1 MRVKQEACEA
11 RRRGVEWMN
20 LSQFFEHWSIV
31 ENPFRGEEARHDSIF
46 ARMGI
51 NPNLARSSIADERT
65 PGDQSL
71 AKPITPSLHSDFEKI
86 MGELD
91 QPSTSIVFGE
101 KGAGK
106 TAIRLQIAGRMDR
119 HNREHPDRKVFMIP
133 YDDLNAL
140 LDKYKQQSGGRRG
153 EGNPFEGMRL
163 VDHMDAM
170 ISIGTGR
177 ILNAILP
184 GPTNPPP
191 ANLGEH
197 PAKQARKLPA
207 IIRKDLLLL
216 QAVYDTNDLTG
227 QRTTQLRQLLRLQH
241 GGLGPIVVIG
251 LWVGWI
257 PAITLFLWA
266 RVSMGFDGA
275 LATGTDIGSGVLF
288 LAWVALLVKA
298 FGLDRLVVNRVAGK
312 VAKQLRMVHRPIS
325 GYLGSI
331 RRLPRSVLN
340 SGELPTTGSDEQRY
354 AMFGRLKGVIE
365 AFGFTGILIVI
376 DRVDEPTLVNGDPE
390 KMRSIIWPM
399 FNNKFLQLE
408 RVGIKMLLPIEL
420 RHALFKESSAFF
432 QEARLDKQNMIERLC
447 WTGASLYDL
456 CNARLGV
463 CRPANAEPISLI
475 DLFAQD
481 VTRNDVVDALGLMQ
495 QPRDAFKFMYRCLS
509 EHCASVTTEDG
520 AWKIARHTLDY
531 VKREEAERVMQLQ
544 RGIRP
549 A

>member
-1 MRVKQEACEA
+1 MRDGLDT
-11 RRRGVEWMN
+11 GVERMN

-51 NPNLARSSIADERT
+51 NPNLARSDIAEESS
-65 PGDQSL
+65 PGDQAL
-71 AKPITPSLHSDFEKI
+71 AKPTTPSVHSDFEKI

-91 QPSTSIVFGE
+91 RPSTSIVFGE

-106 TAIRLQIAGRMDR
+106 TAIRLQIAGRIDR
-119 HNREHPDRKVFMIP
+119 HNRAHPDRKIFLIP
-133 YDDLNAL
+133 YDDLNAS
-140 LDKYKQQSGGRRG
+140 LDKYKKQTGAKNAQ
-153 EGNPFEGMRL
+153 NPFEGMRL

-170 ISIGTGR
+170 LSIGTGR
-177 ILNAILP
+177 VLNAIMP
-184 GPTNPPP
+184 GPSSPVP
-191 ANLGEH
+191 ANLADE
-197 PAKQARKLPA
+197 PAAALAKRSRKLPA
-207 IIRKDLLLL
+207 SVRRDLLML
-216 QAVYDTNDLTG
+216 QAVYDTNDPTG
-227 QRTTQLRQLLRLQH
+227 QRTGALRQVLRLQP

-251 LWVGWI
+251 LWVGWV
-257 PAITLFLWA
+257 PAIVLFLYARMVLGVEGLWA
-266 RVSMGFDGA
+266 SVS
-275 LATGTDIGSGVLF
+275 DIGSGILL
-288 LAWVALLVKA
+288 LAWVGLVVKA
-298 FGLDRLVVNRVAGK
+298 YLLDRLVVNRIAGRL
-312 VAKQLRMVHRPIS
+312 AKQLRMIPRPIG

-331 RRLPRSVLN
+331 RRLPRAVLDD
-340 SGELPTTGSDEQRY
+340 GELPITDSDEQRY
-354 AMFGRLKGVIE
+354 AMFARLKRVIE
-365 AFGFTGILIVI
+365 AFGFSGILIVI

-399 FNNKFLQLE
+399 FNNKFLQLDK
-408 RVGIKMLLPIEL
+408 VGIKMLLPIEL

-432 QEARLDKQNMIERLC
+432 QEARLDKQNMIERLS

-463 CRPANAEPISLI
+463 CRPASSEPISLI
-475 DLFAQD
+475 DLFDQD

-509 EHCASVTTEDG
+509 EHCSSVTTEDG
-520 AWKIARHTLDY
+520 AWKIARHTLEY
-531 VKREEAERVMQLQ
+531 VKREESERVMQLQ

>member
-1 MRVKQEACEA
+1 
-11 RRRGVEWMN
+11 MN

-51 NPNLARSSIADERT
+51 NPNLARSSIAEEGM

-71 AKPITPSLHSDFEKI
+71 AKPLTPSVHSDFEKI

-106 TAIRLQIAGRMDR
+106 TAIRLQIAGRIDR
-119 HNREHPDRKVFMIP
+119 HNREHPDRKIFMIP
-133 YDDLNAL
+133 YDDLNAM
-140 LDKYKQQSGGRRG
+140 LDKYKKQSHVKGDA
-153 EGNPFEGMRL
+153 NPFEGMRL

-170 ISIGTGR
+170 ISIGVGR
-177 ILNAILP
+177 VLNAILP
-184 GPTNPPP
+184 GPTSPVP
-191 ANLGEH
+191 ANLGDH
-197 PAKQARKLPA
+197 PAKKVRKLPA
-207 IIRKDLLLL
+207 AVRRDLLLL
-216 QAVYDTNDLTG
+216 QAVYDTNDPTG
-227 QRTTQLRQLLRLQH
+227 QRTTQLRQLLRLPA
-241 GGLGPIVVIG
+241 GGLGAFVVIG
-251 LWVGWI
+251 LWIGWV
-257 PAITLFLWA
+257 PSVALFLWA
-266 RVSMGFDGA
+266 RIYAGFEGG
-275 LATGTDIGSGVLF
+275 LATATEVGSVMLF
-288 LAWVALLVKA
+288 LAWVGLLVKA
-298 FGLDRLVVNRVAGK
+298 FLLDRLVVNRVAGK
-312 VAKQLRMVHRPIS
+312 VAKQLRMVNRPMS

-331 RRLPRSVLN
+331 RRLNRATLN
-340 SGELPTTGSDEQRY
+340 SGELPTSGSDEQRY
-354 AMFGRLKGVIE
+354 AMFARLKRVIE

-376 DRVDEPTLVNGDPE
+376 DRVDEPTLVNGDADR
-390 KMRSIIWPM
+390 MRSIIWPM

-408 RVGIKMLLPIEL
+408 QVGVKMLLPIEL

-432 QEARLDKQNMIERLC
+432 QEARLDKQNMIERLS

-463 CRPANAEPISLI
+463 CRPASSDPISLI

-481 VTRNDVVDALGLMQ
+481 VSRSDLVDALGAMQ

-509 EHCASVTTEDG
+509 EHCSSVTTEDG
-520 AWKIARHTLDY
+520 AWRIARHTLDY